1 MLNHAQTIA
10 IVGSL
15 QLAWPSSS
23 SGLMSVLSLDYV
35 QASPAPL
42 SHVFLLPRLCYNLI
56 CPTRFVLPHPCYPI
70 NYTPLIIPHPCYPIR
85 ATPFSPTV
93 SVNFVFAFWVVLFL
107 TIPVG
112 ASRMPHQR
120 RRQLLLPLL
129 DHPGRALTAN
139 TCSHLLEP
147 LPPDSSQPNSP
158 SFSRP
163 VFAHMSHAIIL
174 GGDADRVAP
183 SAPGAR
189 RPPAGDTAAAP
200 ARAGEVARRDRG

>member
-1 MLNHAQTIA
+1 
-10 IVGSL
+10 
-15 QLAWPSSS
+15 
-23 SGLMSVLSLDYV
+23 
-35 QASPAPL
+35 
-42 SHVFLLPRLCYNLI
+42 
-56 CPTRFVLPHPCYPI
+56 
-70 NYTPLIIPHPCYPIR
+70 
-85 ATPFSPTV
+85 
-93 SVNFVFAFWVVLFL
+93 
-107 TIPVG
+107 
-112 ASRMPHQR
+112 MPHQR

-200 ARAGEVARRDRG
+200 ARAGEMARGDRGQIGAQRERHLPSAASGILADHLQCCRLQGTPLPPPTPPPAPPGGNPSF